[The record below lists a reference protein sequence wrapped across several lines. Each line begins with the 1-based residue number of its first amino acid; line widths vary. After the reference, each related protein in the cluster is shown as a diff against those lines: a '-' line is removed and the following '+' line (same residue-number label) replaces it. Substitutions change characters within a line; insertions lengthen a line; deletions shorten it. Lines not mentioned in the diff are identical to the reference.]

1 MNDSRLGADDSV
13 PLPLSEF
20 GWTKDISA
28 AFEKIAEPGDVPARV
43 TAVHRNRIV
52 VATAIG
58 EHTATLD
65 LRLQSSDAIERPA
78 TGDWIALHYDHA
90 DAPPR
95 ARAVVPRRTVFI
107 RRAAG
112 GKHAAQVVAA
122 NIDRALIVTALPH
135 DVNARRL
142 ERYLAVAWESGAM
155 PSVVLTKC
163 DLVADVSEY
172 LARVRAVAPGVD
184 VIAVSAASDDGIR
197 ELQALIAPRSTIALL
212 GSSGVGKST
221 LVNRLAGE
229 TIMRIADVDGDGR
242 GRHTTTHREL
252 VRLENGMLVIDTPG
266 MRELQL
272 WSAEGALDQAF
283 DDITAL
289 SESCRF
295 ADCRH
300 HSEPGCAVAAALAN
314 GTLAPERVK
323 SWRKLAR
330 EAARAQMQGDAVAT
344 SAERARLRT
353 FMRGVRARSR
363 EKNE

>member
-1 MNDSRLGADDSV
+1 MNDPHPGAGTSALV
-13 PLPLSEF
+13 PLSAF
-20 GWTKDISA
+20 GWTEDISA
-28 AFEKIAEPGDVPARV
+28 AFQKIAEPGDTPARV

-52 VATAIG
+52 VATTIG
-58 EHTATLD
+58 EQTATLD
-65 LRLQSSDAIERPA
+65 MRLQIGDPIERPA
-78 TGDWIALHYDHA
+78 TGDWIALHSDHPA
-90 DAPPR
+90 APPR

-112 GKHAAQVVAA
+112 GKHAAQVIAA
-122 NIDRALIVTALPH
+122 NIDRALIVTALPD

-142 ERYLAVAWESGAM
+142 ERYLAIAWESGAM

-163 DLVADVSEY
+163 DLVADVSQY
-172 LARVRAVAPGVD
+172 FAIVREVAPGVD
-184 VIAVSAASDDGIR
+184 IIAVSATSDDGIQVLR
-197 ELQALIAPRSTIALL
+197 ALITPRSTIALL

-221 LVNRLAGE
+221 LVNRLAGD
-229 TIMRIADVDGDGR
+229 TIMRVAEVNSDGR

-252 VRLENGMLVIDTPG
+252 VRLETGMLVIDTPG

-272 WSAEGALDQAF
+272 WSASGGLDQVF
-283 DDITAL
+283 DDITTL
-289 SESCRF
+289 SASCRF

-300 HSEPGCAVAAALAN
+300 QSEPGCAVSAALAN

-330 EAARAQMQGDAVAT
+330 EAARAHMQGDAVAT

-363 EKNE
+363 EKND